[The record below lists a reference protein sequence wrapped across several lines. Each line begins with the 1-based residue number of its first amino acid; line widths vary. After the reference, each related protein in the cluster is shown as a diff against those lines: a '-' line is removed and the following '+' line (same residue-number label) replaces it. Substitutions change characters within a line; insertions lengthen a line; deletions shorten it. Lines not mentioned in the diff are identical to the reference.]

1 VTETVDATLEA
12 APTSAGQQRTIAQLW
27 RNAVAGGR
35 TGAAY
40 LTETDDGWREV
51 SWAEAD
57 ERVRAYA
64 NGFLARQVRKGDNVA
79 LLARNGLEWA
89 LLDFALARIGA
100 VGIPIYA
107 SSSARDVGYLLAH
120 SEAVAVVCEDAAQ
133 LAKVE
138 AVDEELPSLQH
149 VLTYH
154 DLDGLAAHGE
164 DFAAANPA
172 ALDEATAALTEND
185 LYTIIYTSGTTGPPK
200 GCMLSNRN
208 YFEMATVVDRMEQTY
223 YRPDDV
229 MLLYLPLAHNY
240 GRLMLLLGAHVGF
253 TIAFLA
259 DPLRVAEVLPQVR
272 PTLLPSVPR
281 VYEKVHTAV
290 VARFDAATGIKRRLI
305 DWALPIGREVSRL
318 ESEGKPVPAGLRRRH
333 GLADRLVFSKVRE
346 PFGGRLRM
354 PGSGGAPLSKEIIE
368 FFDAIGIRIAEGY
381 GLTECTTACS
391 ANTPDDYRFGSV
403 GHPLPGADVRIAAD
417 GEIEMRSP
425 TIFQGYF
432 KDPEATAAVFTPDGW
447 LRTGDIGELDADGFL
462 HVTDRKK
469 DILVTAG
476 GKNVAPQN
484 IENDLKTSKYVSQAL
499 VIGDKR
505 PYVAAL
511 LTLDSV
517 EIGRWAAENALDGD
531 IAALSQDER
540 VRELLQD
547 TVDEANRERSR
558 FEQVKRFTVLP
569 RDFTMEDGEITP
581 TLKLRRRAV
590 QEHFADEIDALYAE
604 PRGETAAAEDA

>member
-1 VTETVDATLEA
+1 MTETVDATLET
-12 APTSAGQQRTIAQLW
+12 APASAGQRTIAQLW

-368 FFDAIGIRIAEGY
+368 FFDAVGIRIAEGY

-425 TIFQGYF
+425 TVFQGYF

-462 HVTDRKK
+462 HITDRKK

-505 PYVAAL
+505 PFVAAL

-531 IAALSQDER
+531 VAALSQDER